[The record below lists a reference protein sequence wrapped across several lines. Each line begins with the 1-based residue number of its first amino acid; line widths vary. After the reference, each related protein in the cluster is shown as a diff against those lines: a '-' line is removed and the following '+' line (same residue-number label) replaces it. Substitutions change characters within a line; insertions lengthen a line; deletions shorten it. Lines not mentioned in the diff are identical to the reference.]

1 MEQFNAVAPWTGL
14 ISILL
19 SNQNQVKTHLC
30 RFVKKNNLDE
40 LLAVKH
46 ERTTD
51 ACGCF
56 SFHNLK
62 FEIASEKAITK
73 KKIVFVFSERFGFRS
88 LYNKKYYPVKPLDF
102 LNNSQ
107 SLPEVTRMLLFA
119 FYYTNRLMK
128 L

>member
-1 MEQFNAVAPWTGL
+1 VP
-14 ISILL
+14 
-19 SNQNQVKTHLC
+19 LC
-30 RFVKKNNLDE
+30 EKNNLDE

-62 FEIASEKAITK
+62 FEIDSEKAIAQ
-73 KKIVFVFSERFGFRS
+73 KKIMFMFSDRIGFRA
-88 LYNKKYYPVKPLDF
+88 LYDKKYYPVKPLDF

-107 SLPEVTRMLLFA
+107 SLPEVTKSLLFT
-119 FYYTNRLMK
+119 FYLADGKSIPQPSAGRG
-128 L
+128 